1 MKRVNVKVTGIV
13 SLMIDD
19 DETLKDVL
27 TETTLVKV
35 TSSKVIESHEVDD
48 NALDWA
54 VYYNEKYGV
63 LLQMVLGSGSN
74 ISDED
79 GKYING
85 VFVTYDQDIVGS
97 TYSISAKLGKEL
109 LAGKHEVDG
118 SCDGEL
124 TIDDKSL
131 DVEDADAD
139 NEQDYEAQWVG
150 YQKQMG
156 NIGHRECLAGYLDIV
171 GYNSDEVD
179 DWKLVA
185 KG

>member
-13 SLMIDD
+13 SLIIDD

-48 NALDWA
+48 EALDWA

-124 TIDDKSL
+124 TIDDESL
-131 DVEDADAD
+131 DVEDSDD
-139 NEQDYEAQWVG
+139 DSEQDYEAQWVG
-150 YQKQMG
+150 YKKQMG
-156 NIGHRECLAGYLDIV
+156 NIGHRECLAGYLDII
-171 GYNSDEVD
+171 GYNKDEVD
-179 DWKLVA
+179 DWKLIA

>member
-1 MKRVNVKVTGIV
+1 MKRVNVEVKGVI
-13 SLMIDD
+13 SLMLDD
-19 DETLKDVL
+19 DETVEEVL
-27 TETTLVKV
+27 THATLVDVKQS
-35 TSSKVIESHEVDD
+35 TVIESHEVDD
-48 NALDWA
+48 TALDWA

-63 LLQMVLGSGSN
+63 LLQMVLGSGVN

-85 VFVTYDQDIVGS
+85 VFVTFDQDIVGS
-97 TYSISAKLGKEL
+97 TYRIGDELGKEL
-109 LAGKHEVDG
+109 LDGKHEVDG

-124 TIDDKSL
+124 TIDGKSV
-131 DVEDADAD
+131 DVENSDT
-139 NEQDYEAQWVG
+139 EGDYEAQWVG

-156 NIGHRECLAGYLDIV
+156 NIGHRECLSGYLDII
-171 GYNSDEVD
+171 GYNIDEVD

>member
-1 MKRVNVKVTGIV
+1 MKRVNVEVKGVI

-19 DETLKDVL
+19 DVNVEDIL

-35 TSSKVIESHEVDD
+35 TSSKVIESHEVSEE
-48 NALDWA
+48 ALDWA

-63 LLQMVLGSGSN
+63 LLQMLLGSGLN
-74 ISDED
+74 ISDDD

-85 VFVTYDQDIVGS
+85 VFVTFDQDIVGS
-97 TYSISAKLGKEL
+97 TYRISDELGKEL
-109 LAGKHEVDG
+109 LEGKHEVKG
-118 SCDGEL
+118 EWDGEL
-124 TIDDKSL
+124 TIDGKSI
-131 DVEDADAD
+131 DVEESD
-139 NEQDYEAQWVG
+139 NDEQDYETQWVG

-156 NIGHRECLAGYLDIV
+156 NIGHRECLAGYLDII
-171 GYNSDEVD
+171 GYNSGEVD

>member
-1 MKRVNVKVTGIV
+1 MKRVNVKVSGIV

-19 DETLKDVL
+19 DETLKEVL

-35 TSSKVIESHEVDD
+35 TSSKVIESHEVSEE
-48 NALDWA
+48 ALDWA
-54 VYYNEKYGV
+54 IYYNEKYGV

-79 GKYING
+79 GQYING

-97 TYSISAKLGKEL
+97 TYRISDKLGKEL
-109 LAGKHEVDG
+109 LDGKHDVDG
-118 SCDGEL
+118 ACDGE
-124 TIDDKSL
+124 SL
-131 DVEDADAD
+131 DVEESDDD
-139 NEQDYEAQWVG
+139 EQDYEAQWVG
-150 YQKQMG
+150 YKKQMG
-156 NIGHRECLAGYLDIV
+156 NIGHRDCLAGYLDII
-171 GYNSDEVD
+171 GYNNAEVD